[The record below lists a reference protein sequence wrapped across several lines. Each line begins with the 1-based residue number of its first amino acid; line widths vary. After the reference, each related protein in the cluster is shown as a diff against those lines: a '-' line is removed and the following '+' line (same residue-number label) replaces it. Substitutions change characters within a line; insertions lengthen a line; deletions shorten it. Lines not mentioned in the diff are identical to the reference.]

1 MSSGKV
7 KQVFQEIR
15 EDSRETS
22 SEFRLNFSKTVISFS
37 LFFKK
42 TPPQDIYTGDEE
54 IPFSEREK
62 EYKTILKQEFRE

>member
-22 SEFRLNFSKTVISFS
+22 SEIRLNLSKTVISFS
-37 LFFKK
+37 IFFKK
-42 TPPQDIYTGDEE
+42 STLEDIYTGDEK
-54 IPFSEREK
+54 IPFSERDQ
-62 EYKTILKQEFRE
+62 EYKAILKEEFGE